1 MFTFLFIVLSFHTSS
16 QFAVQLPCTNH
27 ESYISDGIMISL
39 PFYSHLIF
47 LYFIQCACICAY
59 ASACSLSLN
68 FCCCF
73 FLHSSFGSCLSV
85 SPLLPEKLQHQLVST
100 IFHRMPSLRR
110 MSKNGRS
117 NNNREK
123 MGAERDR
130 KKLCIENNE
139 EKPSF
144 DMNIV
149 HDVSL
154 LFTLLAICAK
164 FMYLDKNWRC
174 TLLL

>member
-1 MFTFLFIVLSFHTSS
+1 MSHT
-16 QFAVQLPCTNH
+16 
-27 ESYISDGIMISL
+27 YISNGIMKSL

-73 FLHSSFGSCLSV
+73 FSSLFVRILFECFPIVAGKTTTPISKHDF
-85 SPLLPEKLQHQLVST
+85 SPNAISSSHVEKWKKQQQQQG
-100 IFHRMPSLRR
+100 
-110 MSKNGRS
+110 KNGS
-117 NNNREK
+117 RET
-123 MGAERDR
+123 E